1 MSSTYSDLK
10 IELIG
15 TGDQSGAWG
24 TTTNVN
30 LGTAIE
36 QAITG
41 SGDVTFADANVT
53 LTLSNVNT
61 SQIARNLRLNLIGVV
76 TAPRNLILGTG
87 CQIEKQYIINNT
99 LTFDIT
105 VQNSIGGTSVV
116 VPAGQ
121 SVMVFNTGANIE
133 AAVTGPTGILVGTTT
148 TQTLSNKRINPRI
161 NLVSPGATSITP
173 DIASYDQYCVNGLA
187 TGTTFNAPI
196 GTPLDGNKLL
206 FRIVDN
212 TTSKVLTW
220 NAIYTP
226 IGVAL
231 PPFTVPSKTLYVG
244 CVYNAY
250 FARWDVVAVIT
261 QV

>member
-24 TTTNVN
+24 ATTNTN

-41 SGDVTFADANVT
+41 SGDVTFANADVT

-76 TAPRNLILGTG
+76 LAPRNLILGTG

-99 LTFDIT
+99 LGFDIT
-105 VQNSIGGTSVV
+105 VQNSTGGTSVV

-161 NLVSPGATSITP
+161 YTTATATAITP
-173 DIASYDQYCVNGLA
+173 DIASYDEYCVNQLA
-187 TGTTFNAPI
+187 TALTINAPI
-196 GTPLDGNKLL
+196 GTPLDGNKLI
-206 FRIVDN
+206 FRILDN
-212 TTSKVLTW
+212 GTVRTLTW
-220 NAIYTP
+220 NPIFTA
-226 IGVAL
+226 IGVTL
-231 PPFTVPSKTLYVG
+231 PPVTVINKTVYVG
-244 CVYNAY
+244 CIYNAY
-250 FARWDVVAVIT
+250 FARWDVIAVIT